1 MILRTI
7 LQESGK
13 CLTHIDF
20 NYDLNESFIH
30 TQIFRPTQANFRT
43 RQM

>member
-7 LQESGK
+7 LQESGN
-13 CLTHIDF
+13 CPTHIDF
-20 NYDLNESFIH
+20 KVIH
-30 TQIFRPTQANFRT
+30 TQIFRPTQANFCT